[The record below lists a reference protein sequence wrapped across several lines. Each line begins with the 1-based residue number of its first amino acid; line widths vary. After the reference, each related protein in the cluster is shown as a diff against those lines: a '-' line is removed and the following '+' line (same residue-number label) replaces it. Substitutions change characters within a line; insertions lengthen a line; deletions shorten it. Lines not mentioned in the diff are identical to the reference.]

1 MQKAWNSFCRLSV
14 GTVFVVLR
22 MDPVLF
28 LTVLPLAY
36 PELHK
41 GEKKYSK
48 EKLLEQ
54 LEIHIQIIYMQIHIL
69 DGI

>member
-1 MQKAWNSFCRLSV
+1 MQKALNSFCCLSV
-14 GTVFVVLR
+14 GIVFVVLR
-22 MDPVLF
+22 DPVFF
-28 LTVLPLAY
+28 LTVLPLAS